1 MSYAVDNFAQWSLL
15 HALRNRLVAGRYRF
29 WVPCLLLL
37 LIVVGGT
44 ATARAEVQ
52 KPFVTSDQPGPQFA
66 IEDFDGDLL
75 PDVASIH
82 VGRTDSSLTDYW
94 IHLQLTAVGQQSI
107 QVTGLAGGLSIEA
120 RDVNGD
126 HAVDLVLATAWFKQ
140 PVAILLNNGH
150 GGFSR
155 AEPASFPGA
164 FSESKIKW
172 ASVSYQ
178 AAEAVGIPPQSGAG
192 IRPEARCLLRGRSPA
207 GSIPASSSGFLPVLS
222 YSPAL
227 GAHRRPKFLTP
238 KRSAFVD
245 R

>member
-1 MSYAVDNFAQWSLL
+1 VNCAVDNFARQSSLL
-15 HALRNRLVAGRYRF
+15 KSLRNRLVAGRYRF
-29 WVPCLLLL
+29 GSLCLLVLL
-37 LIVVGGT
+37 TLVGGST
-44 ATARAEVQ
+44 AARAEVQ
-52 KPFVTSDQPGPQFA
+52 NSAPVTSTGPGPQFA

-75 PDVASIH
+75 PDVARID

-94 IHLQLTAVGQQSI
+94 IHLELTAVGRQSI
-107 QVTGLAGGLSIEA
+107 QVTGPAGGLSIEA

-155 AEPASFPGA
+155 VEPASFPGA

-178 AAEAVGIPPQSGAG
+178 ATEVVGIPPQSGAG
-192 IRPEARCLLRGRSPA
+192 IRPEARCLLRDRSPA
-207 GSIPASSSGFLPVLS
+207 GSIPASSSGFLASPFLLSRAGRAPPSEVLHS
-222 YSPAL
+222 
-227 GAHRRPKFLTP
+227 
-238 KRSAFVD
+238 
-245 R
+245 